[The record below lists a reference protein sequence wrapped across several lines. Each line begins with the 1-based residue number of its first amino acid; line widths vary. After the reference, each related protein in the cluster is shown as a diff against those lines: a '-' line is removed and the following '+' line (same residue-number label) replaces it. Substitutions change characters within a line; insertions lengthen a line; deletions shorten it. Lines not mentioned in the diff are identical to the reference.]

1 MHASCSLCELLGG
14 LCGLKGALTFAGD
27 RLTLLTQP
35 PHFGFK
41 QASMK
46 FKNYVIELSLV
57 VIGILIAI
65 SVDNVRE
72 DIKNNSSAR
81 SLLKVITE
89 DLTFDIDTLTTQL
102 NQDSASIRRYRRVIA
117 LLDSNQL
124 GRVNAAII
132 NLYYNSEYEPRLT
145 GYKMLTNSNLFMQV
159 DVDLMERLTN
169 YYETS
174 TNDLKS
180 WSRKDDL
187 IASKM
192 VDFLIKNQNNFSAR
206 AIENK
211 MLVGELKQLVI
222 SKEFLLSNEM
232 IRKRVLLTRAR
243 KLRAQLEARL

>member
-1 MHASCSLCELLGG
+1 
-14 LCGLKGALTFAGD
+14 
-27 RLTLLTQP
+27 
-35 PHFGFK
+35 
-41 QASMK
+41 MK
-46 FKNYVIELSLV
+46 FKKYFIELTLV

-72 DIKNNSSAR
+72 DIKNNASTK

-102 NQDSASIRRYRRVIA
+102 NQDSASIRRYRMVIA

-124 GRVNAAII
+124 ERVNAAMI

-159 DVDLMERLTN
+159 DVGLMEYITN

-192 VDFLIKNQNNFSAR
+192 VDFLIENQNNFSVR
-206 AIENK
+206 ATENK
-211 MLVGELKQLVI
+211 MLVGKLKQLVI

-232 IRKRVLLTRAR
+232 IRKKILLTRAR
-243 KLRAQLEARL
+243 KLREQLEAKL

>member
-1 MHASCSLCELLGG
+1 
-14 LCGLKGALTFAGD
+14 
-27 RLTLLTQP
+27 
-35 PHFGFK
+35 
-41 QASMK
+41 MK
-46 FKNYVIELSLV
+46 FKKYFIELTLV

-72 DIKNNSSAR
+72 DIKNNASTK

-102 NQDSASIRRYRRVIA
+102 NQDSASIRRYRMVIA

-124 GRVNAAII
+124 ERVNAAMI

-159 DVDLMERLTN
+159 DVGLMEYITN

-192 VDFLIKNQNNFSAR
+192 VDFLIENQNNFPVR
-206 AIENK
+206 ATENK
-211 MLVGELKQLVI
+211 MLVGKLKQLVI

-232 IRKRVLLTRAR
+232 IRKKILLTRAR
-243 KLRAQLEARL
+243 KLREQLEAKL